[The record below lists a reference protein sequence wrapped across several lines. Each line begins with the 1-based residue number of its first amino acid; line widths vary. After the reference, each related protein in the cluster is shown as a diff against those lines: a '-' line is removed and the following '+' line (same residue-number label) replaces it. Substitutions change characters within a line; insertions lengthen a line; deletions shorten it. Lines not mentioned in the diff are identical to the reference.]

1 LKCYECK
8 KELQAGYYLKK
19 LGINAKRCP
28 EHHLA
33 EMQKI
38 FLGLG
43 ETILKFADTHNIE
56 LENRD
61 TWTV

>member
-1 LKCYECK
+1 LGSEKLKCYECK

-43 ETILKFADTHNIE
+43 ETE